1 MSDIQA
7 PRGDFLQVAVLTG
20 FLGSGKTTLL
30 NRLLRQPAM
39 DETAVIVNE
48 LGEIGID
55 HMLIES
61 SAENVH
67 LLSSGCLCCSV
78 RGDLVRTL
86 RELFLKRTKGE
97 VPAFRRVIIETTGLA
112 DPAPILH
119 TLMLDPLI
127 AARFRL
133 NAVLTTVDAV
143 NGWRTLDTQMEAVKQ
158 VAMADRVIM
167 TKSDI
172 APAPLAERLVARL
185 AQLNPAAPILFAV
198 NGAIE
203 PDALFGAPVFDP
215 ANRSADA
222 RAWLAAE
229 VDGVTN
235 RDHDHRGG
243 GINEHRIPGRHDG
256 RIRTFSLTYAQPFEW
271 ERVAAWLDQ
280 LTSRR
285 GDNLL
290 RVKGLLNVI
299 GMKQPIVIHGVQHL
313 LHPPITLPEWP
324 DDDRRSRVVFITRD
338 LDRELVE
345 RSLQEATP
353 WGIEPNRSAVA

>member
-67 LLSSGCLCCSV
+67 LLSSGCLCCAV

-86 RELFLKRTKGE
+86 HELFLKRAKGE

-127 AARFRL
+127 AAHFRL
-133 NAVLTTVDAV
+133 NAVITTVDSF
-143 NGWRTLDTQMEAVKQ
+143 NGWRTLDMHSEAVKQ
-158 VAMADRVIM
+158 AAVADRLVL
-167 TKSDI
+167 TKIDI
-172 APAPLAERLVARL
+172 ASASLTERLVARL
-185 AQLNPAAPILFAV
+185 EQLNPAAPILFAV

-203 PDALFGAPVFDP
+203 PDALFDTTVFDSTTK
-215 ANRSADA
+215 SAEA

-229 VDGVTN
+229 AYGVTKRKN
-235 RDHDHRGG
+235 HHRG
-243 GINEHRIPGRHDG
+243 RSLQADRDPGRHDS
-256 RIRTFSLTYAQPFEW
+256 RIRAFCLTYAQPFEW
-271 ERVAAWLDQ
+271 ERVATWLDH
-280 LTSRR
+280 LTACR

-290 RVKGLLNVI
+290 RVKGLLNVT
-299 GMKQPIVIHGVQHL
+299 GVEQPVVIHGVQHL
-313 LHPPITLPEWP
+313 LHPPARLPSWP
-324 DDDRRSRVVFITRD
+324 DADRRSQIVFITHD
-338 LDRELVE
+338 LDRGLIE
-345 RSLQEATP
+345 RSLLNAMP
-353 WGIEPNRSAVA
+353 WGIEPTRSAIA